1 MRELAKKRLSANF
14 KQSTKYLALVFNDFF
29 VLALIFIFGAVM
41 FWYAKIMKV
50 LPAGKWYYPLIL
62 AGILW
67 IASLPG
73 KLVTLF
79 QEADRQFL
87 FTQDDA
93 VQDYLDE
100 MRGYSRL
107 LPAILIG
114 ITAAILYPFASLK
127 VGLNG
132 SNYLFLVLALYWG
145 KMAEQQVVSQ
155 EFTFDHRVKRASWL
169 IRGLNLAMLLA
180 ALYLIPQIAGIV
192 ILIPVAASFFLK
204 KRGEKRQGQVFDWQY
219 AIDYE
224 TERKDLVYAAF
235 SLFTDVR
242 EKRVNIRRRK
252 YLDFLLPSLKKET
265 ANSFLFRRSLLRN
278 PEYLNLLARMT
289 AFIVLISLMIA
300 DWTWTVPIAF
310 LILYLTVWQLLPLAK
325 NYDRN
330 IMYRVYP
337 IDQAKKGQDLSRVL
351 SWALFLQAI
360 VVAAVWL
367 IALPKEKI
375 LSVGLLLLWTLLLAK
390 AYLPY
395 KTKEVEKRARYGK
408 KSGRRK

>member
-93 VQDYLDE
+93 VKDYLDE

-155 EFTFDHRVKRASWL
+155 EFTFGHRVKRAS
-169 IRGLNLAMLLA
+169 
-180 ALYLIPQIAGIV
+180 
-192 ILIPVAASFFLK
+192 
-204 KRGEKRQGQVFDWQY
+204 
-219 AIDYE
+219 
-224 TERKDLVYAAF
+224 
-235 SLFTDVR
+235 
-242 EKRVNIRRRK
+242 
-252 YLDFLLPSLKKET
+252 
-265 ANSFLFRRSLLRN
+265 
-278 PEYLNLLARMT
+278 
-289 AFIVLISLMIA
+289 
-300 DWTWTVPIAF
+300 
-310 LILYLTVWQLLPLAK
+310 
-325 NYDRN
+325 
-330 IMYRVYP
+330 
-337 IDQAKKGQDLSRVL
+337 
-351 SWALFLQAI
+351 
-360 VVAAVWL
+360 
-367 IALPKEKI
+367 
-375 LSVGLLLLWTLLLAK
+375 
-390 AYLPY
+390 
-395 KTKEVEKRARYGK
+395 
-408 KSGRRK
+408 

>member
-1 MRELAKKRLSANF
+1 
-14 KQSTKYLALVFNDFF
+14 
-29 VLALIFIFGAVM
+29 M

-93 VQDYLDE
+93 VKDYLDE

-169 IRGLNLAMLLA
+169 ARGLTLAMLLA

-224 TERKDLVYAAF
+224 TERKDLVYTAF

-310 LILYLTVWQLLPLAK
+310 LILYLTVWQLLPLAE

-390 AYLPY
+390 VYLPY